1 MTVAQARQLLDSDLT
16 PFWRAWLTVTLMTGL
31 RPGET
36 GALSWEDVWD
46 GVLHVRHSLH
56 DLRSAARFR
65 RLPP

>member
-16 PFWRAWLTVTLMTGL
+16 PFWRAWLTVTLMGL

-36 GALSWEDVWD
+36 GAPSWEDVGD

-56 DLRSAARFR
+56 DSRSAA
-65 RLPP
+65 